1 MYYVYVNNDNLSYW
15 LSQSSIADQGAITIL
30 TDFDWWL
37 SMPKEKCVALWETQ
51 TFDDNCY
58 QQVSTICQHAGQAVL
73 FFPEFISDEWC
84 HDFDQSNVSFFIAGE
99 LNWSTQHAT
108 VHQHQYFFWSTTDFY
123 HSDTRWLPQVDS
135 TLPKSKTFDVL
146 LGRQKPHRT
155 LIHQQIDHS
164 QNIVTYFES
173 DQDQDLRYQNSKNF
187 QWPTEILPQP
197 TDKICWTG
205 NEVLVD
211 GTIVSLS
218 QLVPVGIYNQTA
230 YTLVAETQC
239 ENQFSFFTEKII
251 KPMMCRRLF
260 LVSSGQYYLRN
271 LRAWGFQTFNSIVD
285 ESYDLEPNSARR
297 TEMLLSQVKYLE
309 QQDQIWV
316 YQQAKSIVDHNY
328 NIVMNSRWLHMM
340 CQELSALL
348 TKKLGLQ

>member
-1 MYYVYVNNDNLSYW
+1 V
-15 LSQSSIADQGAITIL
+15 
-30 TDFDWWL
+30 
-37 SMPKEKCVALWETQ
+37 
-51 TFDDNCY
+51 
-58 QQVSTICQHAGQAVL
+58 CQHAKHAVL
-73 FFPEFISDEWC
+73 FFPEFISDQWC
-84 HDFDQSNVSFFIAGE
+84 HDFDNPNVSFFIAGE
-99 LNWSTQHAT
+99 LNWSTHHAT

-123 HSDTRWLPQVDS
+123 HSDPRWLPQVNS
-135 TLPKSKTFDVL
+135 ALPKSKTFDVL

-155 LIHQQIDHS
+155 LLHQQIDHE

-173 DQDQDLRYQNSKNF
+173 DQDQDLRYQNNKNF
-187 QWPTEILPQP
+187 QWPTEIVPQP
-197 TDKICWTG
+197 TDEICWTG

-218 QLVPVGIYNQTA
+218 QLVPVDIYNQTA

-239 ENQFSFFTEKII
+239 ENQFSFFTEKIV

-271 LRAWGFQTFNSIVD
+271 LRAWGFQTFDGIVD
-285 ESYDLEPNSARR
+285 ESYDLEPDCARR
-297 TEMLLSQVKYLE
+297 TEMILAQVKYLE
-309 QQDQIWV
+309 QQDQTWI
-316 YQQAKSIVDHNY
+316 YQQAKNIVDHNH
-328 NIVMNSRWLHMM
+328 NIVMNSRWSHMM